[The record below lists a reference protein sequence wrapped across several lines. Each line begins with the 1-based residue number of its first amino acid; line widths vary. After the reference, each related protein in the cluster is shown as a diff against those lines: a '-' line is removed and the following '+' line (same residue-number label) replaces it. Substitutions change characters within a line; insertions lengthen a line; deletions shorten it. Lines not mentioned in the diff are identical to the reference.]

1 MHPSVQGR
9 AHWAGGCWA
18 AQHCCQPQHELGGW
32 INVRVPLGGS
42 SLKAGAPALCTDFCL
57 LPDTDFLL
65 LPPGA
70 PLKKYQCSLIMGLN
84 AVAADKSDKITHAH
98 CHGNLLQLLFGLD
111 VSALWCECR
120 CVGLVEIWPGNHL
133 NLEDLFSVMSS
144 DMDVEPLNSSL
155 SYCPP
160 SA

>member
-1 MHPSVQGR
+1 
-9 AHWAGGCWA
+9 
-18 AQHCCQPQHELGGW
+18 
-32 INVRVPLGGS
+32 
-42 SLKAGAPALCTDFCL
+42 
-57 LPDTDFLL
+57 
-65 LPPGA
+65 
-70 PLKKYQCSLIMGLN
+70 MGLN

-155 SYCPP
+155 SCCPP